1 MRPYE
6 AFLERFHAHFT
17 RNPNRRV
24 VLGVERDLGVLPDP
38 SVSEIGLRLR
48 DARELLEEVEQLPR
62 EDLDFDARLDLDL
75 AELMLDGEL
84 HRDSYRFNDRTRLQQ
99 LPSAGDDIG
108 DGVFMLF
115 INDPR
120 PAAER
125 LRDITTRLEQVPDY
139 TEALLRRLHTPLQ
152 RWVGMDIEKV
162 EGLKQLFATA
172 EDWANKEGFAD
183 SARLSSARREAE
195 SALEA
200 YVERLKQL
208 PTTRQLHVGD
218 ATAREIV
225 QKRGIDTSLEEL
237 HRMASSFLSET
248 YETLETL
255 RARLAARYDQPADI
269 SIEGLESYLN
279 KRFAVEL
286 ADERLESVLDRY
298 QRERDRI
305 LAFIEERSLFPVLPD
320 QDIRILRTPR
330 FLEPSIPAG
339 AMVSPAPFRDGT
351 KQSLVYLTLSDE
363 LLDEHTELSI
373 PSMMI
378 HEGIP
383 GHHLQLA
390 TAATHPS
397 IVRRHFDAM
406 DHAEGWTTML
416 EDYML
421 DIGYMG
427 ELTDEA
433 RFIGK
438 RDIARIGARVA
449 IDLFFMTGDKSYLEV
464 GVDCDLTPDDPFQAA
479 GNLLTAVTGFVPGRV
494 RAELNWYSQ
503 ERGYP
508 LSYLAGNRMV
518 HELKRDL
525 ARAQSGRLEGLE
537 LDRRFHA
544 LYIGSGNMPL
554 SYLRR
559 VFEEQGLLSTAD

>member
-6 AFLERFHAHFT
+6 AFVERFHAHFT

-24 VLGVERDLGVLPDP
+24 VLGVERDLGALPDP
-38 SVSEIGLRLR
+38 SSREIDLRLSE
-48 DARELLEEVEQLPR
+48 AREQTSELASLPR
-62 EDLDFDARLDLDL
+62 DGLSFDERLDLDL
-75 AELMLDGEL
+75 ARLMLDAEV
-84 HRDSYRFNDRTRLQQ
+84 HHDSYRFNDRTRLVQM
-99 LPSAGDDIG
+99 PSAGDDIG

-125 LRDITTRLEQVPDY
+125 LRDITARLEQVPDY
-139 TEALLRRLHTPLQ
+139 VEALLDRLDTPLE
-152 RWVGMDIEKV
+152 RWVEMDVEKV
-162 EGLKQLFATA
+162 EGLTQLFSTA
-172 EDWANKEGFAD
+172 EDWAEEEGFPDAPRLV
-183 SARLSSARREAE
+183 SARQRAE
-195 SALEA
+195 SALQS
-200 YVERLKQL
+200 YLERLKQL
-208 PTTRQLHVGD
+208 PTTRKLHVGD
-218 ATAREIV
+218 AIAREIV
-225 QKRGIDTSLEEL
+225 RMRGIDKSLEEL
-237 HRMASSFLSET
+237 HGIAKDFLAET

-255 RARLAARYDQPADI
+255 RVRLAKRYGQPADI
-269 SIEGLESYLN
+269 SIEALESYLN

-286 ADERLESVLDRY
+286 DGGRLASVLDRY
-298 QRERDRI
+298 QRERETI
-305 LAFIEERSLFPVLPD
+305 LAFIHERSLFPVLAD
-320 QDIRILRTPR
+320 QDIRILQTPR

-339 AMVSPAPFRDGT
+339 AMVSPAPFRGGT
-351 KQSLVYLTLSDE
+351 KRSLVYLTLSEE

-397 IVRRHFDAM
+397 VVRRHFDAM

-449 IDLFFMTGDKSYLEV
+449 IDLFFMTGERGYLEV
-464 GVDCDLTPDDPFQAA
+464 GIDCDTTPEDPFEAA

-508 LSYLAGNRMV
+508 LSYLTGNRMV
-518 HELKRDL
+518 GELKRDL
-525 ARAQSGRLEGLE
+525 ARAQSGKLEGLD

-554 SYLRR
+554 PFLRR
-559 VFEEQGLLSTAD
+559 VFEHQRLLEP

>member
-6 AFLERFHAHFT
+6 AFVERFHAHFI

-24 VLGVERDLGVLPDP
+24 VLGVERDLGALPDP
-38 SVSEIGLRLR
+38 SSREIDLRLTE
-48 DARELLEEVEQLPR
+48 ARELASELARLPR
-62 EDLDFDARLDLDL
+62 DGLSFDERLDLDL
-75 AELMLDGEL
+75 ARLMLDAEV
-84 HRDSYRFNDRTRLQQ
+84 HQDSYRFNDRTRLAQM
-99 LPSAGDDIG
+99 PSAGDDIG

-120 PAAER
+120 PAAVR

-139 TEALLRRLHTPLQ
+139 VEALLDRLDTPLE
-152 RWVGMDIEKV
+152 RWVEMDVEKV
-162 EGLKQLFATA
+162 EGLTQLFSTA
-172 EDWANKEGFAD
+172 EKWAEEEGFPDAPRLV
-183 SARLSSARREAE
+183 SARQRAE
-195 SALEA
+195 SALQS
-200 YVERLKQL
+200 YLERLKQL
-208 PTTRQLHVGD
+208 PTTRNLHVGD
-218 ATAREIV
+218 AIAREIV
-225 QKRGIDTSLEEL
+225 RMRGIDRSLEEL
-237 HRMASSFLSET
+237 HDIAKSFLAET

-255 RARLAARYDQPADI
+255 RARLARRYGQPADI
-269 SIEGLESYLN
+269 SIEALESYLN

-286 ADERLESVLDRY
+286 EGGRLASVLDRY
-298 QRERDRI
+298 QRERETI
-305 LAFIEERSLFPVLPD
+305 LAFIHERSLFPVLAD
-320 QDIRILRTPR
+320 QDIRILQTPR

-339 AMVSPAPFRDGT
+339 AMVSPAPFRGGT
-351 KQSLVYLTLSDE
+351 KRSLVYLTLSEE

-397 IVRRHFDAM
+397 VVRRHFDAM

-449 IDLFFMTGDKSYLEV
+449 IDLFFMTGERGNLEV
-464 GVDCDLTPDDPFQAA
+464 GIDCDTTPEDPFEAA
-479 GNLLTAVTGFVPGRV
+479 GNLLTAVTGFVAGRV

-518 HELKRDL
+518 RDL
-525 ARAQSGRLEGLE
+525 KSDLERAQSGKLEGLE

-544 LYIGSGNMPL
+544 LYMGSGNMPL

-559 VFEEQGLLSTAD
+559 VFEEQGLLS